1 MLGST
6 LWAYRNCQ
14 ILAPLTDNSNA
25 PNTGKTPIYQAALNG
40 HTEIVKIL
48 VPLTND
54 PNALND
60 ITGKSPVD
68 VAKNDEI
75 RTILESFKPSK
86 KRIVSEPPKPQST
99 KRSRKQ

>member
-1 MLGST
+1 M
-6 LWAYRNCQ
+6 
-14 ILAPLTDNSNA
+14 TDNPNA
-25 PNTGKTPIYQAALNG
+25 PDRDGNTPIYQAALNG

-99 KRSRKQ
+99 KRSRKQKCYLSTID